1 MLLNLLQ
8 SWCVVLADH
17 GLLFSKVTDTDLL
30 CSEICLASLEAGW
43 GVKLGSR
50 QMWHEALCSPIHT
63 NVASR
68 APCGL
73 AGSRMVLSSST
84 HNPHNSDRG
93 SIIIIIIMFYPPF
106 KHYSGVRWQHLTPSV
121 QFNPLIA
128 YAATSVSDQLEG
140 LQLMNYQVGFWN

>member
-1 MLLNLLQ
+1 
-8 SWCVVLADH
+8 
-17 GLLFSKVTDTDLL
+17 
-30 CSEICLASLEAGW
+30 
-43 GVKLGSR
+43 
-50 QMWHEALCSPIHT
+50 MWHEALCSPIHT

-106 KHYSGVRWQHLTPSV
+106 KHYSGVRWQHLTVEGSEARNWHV
-121 QFNPLIA
+121 KQFFALILNVA
-128 YAATSVSDQLEG
+128 LFTI
-140 LQLMNYQVGFWN
+140 